1 MADDYIVDEVRRCR
15 EEQAAKHAF
24 DVKAILAAAK
34 RRQRRSKR
42 KVVSLVRRRRWAPQC
57 RMLLHEPPCASD
69 RKAGCSGSPGIR
81 ARTSE
86 STY

>member
-1 MADDYIVDEVRRCR
+1 MAGDYIVDEVRRWR

-42 KVVSLVRRRRWAPQC
+42 TVVSLGSKKTRG
-57 RMLLHEPPCASD
+57 ASL
-69 RKAGCSGSPGIR
+69 PT
-81 ARTSE
+81 TSA
-86 STY
+86 